1 MIVGNSLKKIYW
13 KGMLVFGGNG
23 VGDENVEIPPYE
35 IVEPTEPP
43 TTEEPSEEPT
53 ETPTDTPTDTP
64 TETPTATPT
73 DTPTTQP
80 EVKSYSNVSFNFN
93 IMNRESNREIDAMI
107 INICKQGISD
117 PILSKYMQKDERL
130 DTVLHS
136 GDIGPIDID
145 NIDNYYFKIQA
156 FMDNDRGWYDMRCLR
171 NGNIWIEDGQIPLI
185 RVFPR
190 LADNTTQYNSTGVY
204 FTNGRGK
211 WHWTIAYD

>member
-23 VGDENVEIPPYE
+23 VGDENVEIPPYD

-43 TTEEPSEEPT
+43 TTDEPSEEPT
-53 ETPTDTPTDTP
+53 ETPTD
-64 TETPTATPT
+64 TPT

-93 IMNRESNREIDAMI
+93 IMNRESNREIGGMI

-117 PILSKYMQKDERL
+117 PILSKYMQKDEKV

-145 NIDNYYFKIQA
+145 NIDNYYFKIQD
-156 FMDNDRGWYDMRCLR
+156 FMGNDSGWYDMRCLR

-185 RVFPR
+185 KVFPR
-190 LADNTTQYNSTGVY
+190 LADNTTQYSSTGVY
-204 FTNGRGK
+204 FTNGTGK
-211 WHWTIAYD
+211 WHWTITYD